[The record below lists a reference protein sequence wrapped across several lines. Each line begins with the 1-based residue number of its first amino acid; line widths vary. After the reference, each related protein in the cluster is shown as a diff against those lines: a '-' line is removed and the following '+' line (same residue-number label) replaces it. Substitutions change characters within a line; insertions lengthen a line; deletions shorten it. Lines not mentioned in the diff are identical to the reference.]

1 MVVSMHKLIA
11 AAVAAGAAL
20 LAAPRVIA
28 VDIDGMVHP
37 ITAEILARAI
47 DQAQREQAVAILIR
61 LNTPGGLL
69 EATREIDQKI
79 VASRVPVITYVTP
92 SGARAAS
99 AGFFILQA
107 GDVAAMAP
115 GTNTGAASPVLL
127 GREMDPVMRTKI
139 ENDSAAFLRSI
150 VTKRSRNADLAEKT
164 VREAKSYTDKEALD
178 SKLIDTV
185 SPNQAALLDS
195 LNGREITRFDGTKT
209 ALRTAGAEVADYQK
223 TIREWIVSSIA
234 DPNIGFILLIL
245 GALGIY
251 VEFSSPGTIVP
262 GVAGAILALLGLSAL
277 SVLPINWVGAALLVL
292 ALALFVLEAKFTSH
306 GVLGIGGTI
315 AMILGAMLLVEAPPE
330 FRIHFATAASVA
342 IPFAIITMFLVSLV
356 IRARRNKVIT
366 GQQGMIDEV
375 GESRT
380 PLEPTG
386 KVFVRGEYW
395 DAVADEPVPAG
406 ERVRVVEVEGM
417 VLKVKPCSISR

>member
-1 MVVSMHKLIA
+1 MVLTMHKLILA
-11 AAVAAGAAL
+11 ALAAGAAVF
-20 LAAPRVIA
+20 AAPRIIA

-37 ITAEILARAI
+37 ITGEIISRAI
-47 DQAQREQAVAILIR
+47 DQAQREQASAILIR

-69 EATREIDQKI
+69 DATREIDQKI
-79 VASRVPVITYVTP
+79 VASPVPIITYVTP
-92 SGARAAS
+92 SGSRAAS

-107 GDVAAMAP
+107 GDIAAMAP

-127 GREMDPVMRTKI
+127 GKEMDPVMRAKV

-150 VTKRSRNADLAEKT
+150 VTKRGRNAELAEKT

-178 SKLIDTV
+178 SKLIDIV

-195 LNGREITRFDGTKT
+195 LNGREVTRFDGHQQK
-209 ALRTAGAEVADYQK
+209 LNTAGAQVADYRK
-223 TIREWIVSSIA
+223 TVREWIISSIA

-245 GALGIY
+245 GALGLY
-251 VEFSSPGTIVP
+251 VEFSSPGTIFP

-277 SVLPINWVGAALLVL
+277 SVLPINWVGAALLIL

-306 GVLGIGGTI
+306 GILGVGGTV
-315 AMILGAMLLVEAPPE
+315 AMILGAMLLIEAPPE

-342 IPFAIITMFLVSLV
+342 IPFAIITMFLVSIV
-356 IRARRNKVIT
+356 VRARRNKVIT
-366 GQQGMIDEV
+366 GEQGMIDSV
-375 GESRT
+375 GEART
-380 PLEPTG
+380 SLEPEG
-386 KVFVRGEYW
+386 KVFVNGEYW
-395 DAVADEPVPAG
+395 DAIADQPVPAG
-406 ERVRVVEVEGM
+406 ARVRVVEVEGM